1 MLIELANVRCMY
13 ACEKI
18 FKCNCSNMSMWM
30 DANVSM
36 WMDPCVMVV
45 MYVPSAAQSIC
56 AQFCDVAYAIDR
68 KSVV

>member
-1 MLIELANVRCMY
+1 MDANVR
-13 ACEKI
+13 
-18 FKCNCSNMSMWM
+18 MWM

-56 AQFCDVAYAIDR
+56 AQFCDVCAKCGTMYVCEMWHMR
-68 KSVV
+68 

>member
-1 MLIELANVRCMY
+1 MR
-13 ACEKI
+13 
-18 FKCNCSNMSMWM
+18 MWM

-56 AQFCDVAYAIDR
+56 AQFCDVAYEMIAYRVIYDQ
-68 KSVV
+68 

>member
-1 MLIELANVRCMY
+1 MLIELASVRCMY

-18 FKCNCSNMSMWM
+18 FKCSNMSMCMDANVRMWM

-56 AQFCDVAYAIDR
+56 A
-68 KSVV
+68 